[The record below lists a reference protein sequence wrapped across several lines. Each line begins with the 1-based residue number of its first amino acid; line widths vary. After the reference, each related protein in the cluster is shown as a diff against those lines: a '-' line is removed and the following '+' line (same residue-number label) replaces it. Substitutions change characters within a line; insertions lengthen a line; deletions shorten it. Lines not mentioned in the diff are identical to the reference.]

1 MEVIQDLKQKNREE
15 YFLETKLNLQI
26 KRLNSARSALLYF
39 LKTNKIIKVYC
50 PYYMCEFVVKALK
63 ENNIKIYFYDLD
75 EEFFSK
81 DIECFLDEYII

>member
-1 MEVIQDLKQKNREE
+1 
-15 YFLETKLNLQI
+15 
-26 KRLNSARSALLYF
+26 
-39 LKTNKIIKVYC
+39 
-50 PYYMCEFVVKALK
+50 MCEFVVKALK